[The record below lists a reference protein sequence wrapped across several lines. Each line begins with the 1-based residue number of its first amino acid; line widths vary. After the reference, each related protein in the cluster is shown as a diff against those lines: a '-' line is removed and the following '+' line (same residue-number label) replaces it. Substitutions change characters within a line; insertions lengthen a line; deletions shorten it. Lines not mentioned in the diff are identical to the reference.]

1 MASSVFFKFKSQ
13 KDPQRVEFD
22 GTGISVFELKREI
35 IIKSGLGDGT
45 DFDLVIYK
53 QDSNEGEQLGPNW
66 RQSVLTVHAEYD
78 DDMTII
84 PRSTSV
90 TARRMPPTKPGAGR
104 AARYMIGKMPNAVKN
119 SRKEA
124 AFKPNAKTKPTTTP
138 NLASMITENMTEDEK
153 MAAMFS
159 AQNEQSKAQ
168 QEEMAVYVVPAH
180 DFYSSIY

>member
-1 MASSVFFKFKSQ
+1 M
-13 KDPQRVEFD
+13 EFD

-53 QDSNEGEQLGPNW
+53 QDSNEGEQYQPTGTTNTNGP
-66 RQSVLTVHAEYD
+66 TEYD
-78 DDMTII
+78 DDTTII

-90 TARRMPPTKPGAGR
+90 TARRMPPAKAGAGR
-104 AARYMIGKMPNAVKN
+104 AARYMIGKMPSAVKN

-124 AFKPNAKTKPTTTP
+124 AFKPNTKTKPTTTP
-138 NLASMITENMTEDEK
+138 NLASMITENMTEEEK

-159 AQNEQSKAQ
+159 AQNEQWKAQ
-168 QEEMAVYVVPAH
+168 QEEMAV
-180 DFYSSIY
+180 

>member
-1 MASSVFFKFKSQ
+1 M
-13 KDPQRVEFD
+13 EFD

-53 QDSNEGEQLGPNW
+53 QDSSEGK
-66 RQSVLTVHAEYD
+66 QSALLVTTHTNDHVEYD
-78 DDMTII
+78 DDTAII

-90 TARRMPPTKPGAGR
+90 TARRMPPLKPGAGR
-104 AARYMIGKMPNAVKN
+104 AARYMIGKMPNAVKS

-124 AFKPNAKTKPTTTP
+124 ASKPNTKTKTTTAP
-138 NLASMITENMTEDEK
+138 NLASMITDNMTEDEK

-159 AQNEQSKAQ
+159 AQNEQWKAQ
-168 QEEMAVYVVPAH
+168 QEEMAV
-180 DFYSSIY
+180 